1 MRNNNNI
8 LAFAALFIAAITY
21 AQDNSPAP
29 KSAPAPV
36 IDYETTVFNSNELQ
50 VKPEYPGGIND
61 FYKLISTNMKAPDFE
76 PETDM
81 VLKVY
86 VSFVIEKDGSI
97 TDIKALRDPGYGM
110 GAEAKR
116 VLSLS
121 KKWSPGKQNGKI
133 VRSSFMLPIAINLE
147 GTGTKEEA
155 PVKE

>member
-1 MRNNNNI
+1 MKNNI
-8 LAFAALFIAAITY
+8 LSFAALFCAFISQ
-21 AQDNSPAP
+21 AQVDTLAVPNVAP
-29 KSAPAPV
+29 VGV
-36 IDYETTVFNSNELQ
+36 IDYESAIFNSSELQ
-50 VKPEYPGGIND
+50 VKPEYPGGINE
-61 FYKLISTNMKAPDFE
+61 FYRLISTNIKAPDFE

-81 VLKVY
+81 MLKVY
-86 VSFVIEKDGSI
+86 LSFVIEKDGSI
-97 TDIKALRDPGYGM
+97 TDIKVLRDPGYGM

-147 GTGTKEEA
+147 GTEKKEEI